1 MQRRPQTAE
10 SSQLRVTSAML
21 RTVHKKFGFT
31 PSEILKNSRIDVG
44 TLVSDGTLAEEHTKL
59 FQRVDALVEV

>member
-1 MQRRPQTAE
+1 
-10 SSQLRVTSAML
+10 ML